1 MEEIIKFLSLLKK
14 YRIVLVVIPVITL
27 IITYFLVRNLP
38 DSYMSQAQI
47 STGIVDD
54 TKQNLLTQS
63 SPQAQ
68 QVVQEFSNLMSMIR
82 MKRILDQISY
92 QLIIHDLTSSKPFR
106 KLSSQVTTLS
116 AEQKRQDVAAYY
128 MMYNKQQSL
137 NLYNAKE
144 KILYDQIRSMQYDSD
159 NITNKLMV
167 YRSGD
172 SDFIVVQFESENP
185 ELSAYVSNTLATE
198 FVKYYSSQVRTNQV
212 KTTNFLSNL
221 LNKKSDT
228 LSKRMEELRNYK
240 IRNRVL
246 NLDEQ
251 SKQLYTRI
259 MDYEEKKQEATQ
271 NTSSYAGALSE
282 IDNKFSPVDRKY
294 VEAALSKVN
303 QKIVNT
309 KDELSALYDLYY
321 RNDLDEK
328 YKQSIDSLQLKLGE
342 QINKSADQ
350 YIVSPLSTKQAL
362 VEEKLG
368 LEIKLDISRYSINSL
383 ERELKKLNGQFDQL
397 VPREAEV
404 QSFEMK
410 LDIATKEYLD
420 VLNKYNQSSL
430 ESDFEV
436 KLNIV
441 QAAMPG
447 VAQPSKKML
456 LVILSG
462 IISLVFCVL
471 VIFVLYYLNNNIIT
485 PKDLANASQ
494 APVLGSLNY
503 ISTGKVDLYRIW
515 QDDNTVKAER
525 EFKNALRSIRYE
537 IENDVKGKVIA
548 VTSLGAKEGKSLFS
562 ISLAFA
568 WKMTNH
574 KVLVIDGNFNAPHL
588 TPLSKTSP
596 YLEDFL
602 QDASVMN
609 TDAPKSIGFA
619 SFLPNKGGDTSI
631 MELAGQDVIKDRLD
645 WARNTFDIIIIET
658 APLDGINQSKEWFA
672 FCDGIIGV
680 FKSGLVITSQKKVN
694 IDYLKTTGLFKG
706 WIMNMTPSDIE

>member
-14 YRIVLVVIPVITL
+14 YRIILIIIPVITL

-54 TKQNLLTQS
+54 TKQNLLAQS

-68 QVVQEFSNLMSMIR
+68 QVAQEFSNLMSMIR

-92 QLIIHDLTSSKPFR
+92 QLVIHDLTSSKPFR
-106 KLSSQVTTLS
+106 KLSSQITTLS
-116 AEQKRQDVAAYY
+116 TEQKKHDVAAYLT
-128 MMYNKQQSL
+128 MYNKQLSL
-137 NLYNAKE
+137 NLYNSKE

-185 ELSAYVSNTLATE
+185 ELSAFVSNTLAAE
-198 FVKYYSSQVRTNQV
+198 FVKYYSTQVRANQV

-271 NTSSYAGALSE
+271 NTSSYAGALNE

-294 VEAALSKVN
+294 IEATLSKVN

-321 RNDLDEK
+321 KNDLDER
-328 YKQSIDSLQLKLGE
+328 YKQSIDSLQQKLGE

-368 LEIKLDISRYSINSL
+368 LEVKLDISRYSINSL

-436 KLNIV
+436 KLNVV

-485 PKDLANASQ
+485 AKDLANTSQ
-494 APVLGSLNY
+494 SPVLGSLNY

-515 QDDNTVKAER
+515 KDDNTSKAER

-574 KVLVIDGNFNAPHL
+574 KVLVIDGNFNSPHL

-602 QDASVMN
+602 RDGSVMN
-609 TDAPKSIGFA
+609 TDAQTSIGFA

-631 MELAGQDVIKDRLD
+631 MELAGQDIIKDRLD
-645 WARNTFDIIIIET
+645 WARTKFDIIIIET
-658 APLDGINQSKEWFA
+658 APLDGINQSKEWFT

-680 FKSGLVITSQKKVN
+680 FKSGLAINSQKKIN
-694 IDYLKTTGLFKG
+694 IDYLRATGLFKG
-706 WIMNMTPSDIE
+706 WILNMTPSDLE